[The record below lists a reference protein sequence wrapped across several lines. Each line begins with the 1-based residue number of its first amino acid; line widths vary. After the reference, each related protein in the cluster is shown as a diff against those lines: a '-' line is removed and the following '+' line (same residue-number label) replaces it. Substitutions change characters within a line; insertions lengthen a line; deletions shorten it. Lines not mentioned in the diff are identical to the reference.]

1 MPAPFVV
8 LDTNIVVSAHLSPL
22 GLPYRVYNLVLHQH
36 LRLLV
41 SAPILIEYE
50 CVLRRPR
57 FRFPPERIAESLIRI
72 RKMST
77 MIAPATTL
85 AVSPDET
92 DNRFLECAEAAGAD
106 FLVTGNRR
114 HFPNVWKTTRIVSAR
129 ELVEFV
135 LKG

>member
-1 MPAPFVV
+1 
-8 LDTNIVVSAHLSPL
+8 
-22 GLPYRVYNLVLHQH
+22 
-36 LRLLV
+36 
-41 SAPILIEYE
+41 
-50 CVLRRPR
+50 
-57 FRFPPERIAESLIRI
+57 
-72 RKMST
+72 MST
-77 MIAPATTL
+77 MIAPATTV

-135 LKG
+135 FKG

>member
-1 MPAPFVV
+1 
-8 LDTNIVVSAHLSPL
+8 
-22 GLPYRVYNLVLHQH
+22 
-36 LRLLV
+36 
-41 SAPILIEYE
+41 
-50 CVLRRPR
+50 
-57 FRFPPERIAESLIRI
+57 
-72 RKMST
+72 MST

>member
-1 MPAPFVV
+1 
-8 LDTNIVVSAHLSPL
+8 
-22 GLPYRVYNLVLHQH
+22 
-36 LRLLV
+36 
-41 SAPILIEYE
+41 
-50 CVLRRPR
+50 
-57 FRFPPERIAESLIRI
+57 
-72 RKMST
+72 MST

-92 DNRFLECAEAAGAD
+92 DNRFLECAEAAGVD

-114 HFPNVWKTTRIVSAR
+114 HFPNVWKTTRIVCAR

>member
-1 MPAPFVV
+1 
-8 LDTNIVVSAHLSPL
+8 
-22 GLPYRVYNLVLHQH
+22 
-36 LRLLV
+36 
-41 SAPILIEYE
+41 
-50 CVLRRPR
+50 
-57 FRFPPERIAESLIRI
+57 
-72 RKMST
+72 
-77 MIAPATTL
+77 MIAPATTV

>member
-1 MPAPFVV
+1 
-8 LDTNIVVSAHLSPL
+8 
-22 GLPYRVYNLVLHQH
+22 
-36 LRLLV
+36 
-41 SAPILIEYE
+41 
-50 CVLRRPR
+50 
-57 FRFPPERIAESLIRI
+57 
-72 RKMST
+72 
-77 MIAPATTL
+77 MIAPATTF

>member
-1 MPAPFVV
+1 
-8 LDTNIVVSAHLSPL
+8 
-22 GLPYRVYNLVLHQH
+22 
-36 LRLLV
+36 
-41 SAPILIEYE
+41 
-50 CVLRRPR
+50 
-57 FRFPPERIAESLIRI
+57 
-72 RKMST
+72 

>member
-1 MPAPFVV
+1 
-8 LDTNIVVSAHLSPL
+8 
-22 GLPYRVYNLVLHQH
+22 
-36 LRLLV
+36 
-41 SAPILIEYE
+41 
-50 CVLRRPR
+50 
-57 FRFPPERIAESLIRI
+57 
-72 RKMST
+72 MST
-77 MIAPATTL
+77 MIAPATPL

>member
-1 MPAPFVV
+1 
-8 LDTNIVVSAHLSPL
+8 
-22 GLPYRVYNLVLHQH
+22 
-36 LRLLV
+36 
-41 SAPILIEYE
+41 
-50 CVLRRPR
+50 
-57 FRFPPERIAESLIRI
+57 
-72 RKMST
+72 MST

-92 DNRFLECAEAAGAD
+92 DNRFLECAEAAGVD